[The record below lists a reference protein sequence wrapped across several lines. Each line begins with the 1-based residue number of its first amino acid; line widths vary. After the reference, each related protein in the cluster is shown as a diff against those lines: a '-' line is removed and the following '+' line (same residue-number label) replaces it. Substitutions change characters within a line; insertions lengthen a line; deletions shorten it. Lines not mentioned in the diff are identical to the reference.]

1 MQDYLRL
8 PIKFK
13 SGHLLL
19 ETMLHH
25 IISMRDFSSN
35 DIDII
40 LTKAKKFEPIAR
52 GKKSDLLSGKIL
64 ATLFYEPS
72 TRTRL
77 SFETAMKRLG
87 GEVIDLGALESSSVA
102 KGETLADTIRV
113 IGNYAD
119 AIVLRHPKEG
129 SARMAAEYSKV
140 PIINAGDGA
149 GHHPTQTLLDLYTI
163 MRESSLS
170 PLSIAL
176 VGDLKYG
183 RTVHSLAY
191 ALSLY
196 HANMI
201 LISPAQLKMP
211 DVIKKD
217 LEKQGARISETTEIE
232 SVIGDIDVLYITRIQ
247 KERFP
252 DPAEYLKVAGSY
264 RITEE
269 LLKKARD
276 NLIVMHPLPRVDE
289 IDPAVDRMKYAR
301 YFEQSFY
308 GVPVRMAL
316 LAMAMEVT

>member
-1 MQDYLRL
+1 MLR
-8 PIKFK
+8 
-13 SGHLLL
+13 
-19 ETMLHH
+19 H
-25 IISMRDFSSN
+25 IISMKDFSH
-35 DIDII
+35 DEIDII
-40 LTKAKKFEPIAR
+40 LKRAKDFEPIAR
-52 GKKSDLLSGKIL
+52 GKKSSLLSGKIL

-87 GEVIDLGALESSSVA
+87 GEVIDLGPVEKSSVA

-119 AIVLRHPKEG
+119 AIVLRHPREG
-129 SARMAAEYSKV
+129 SARMAAQFSNV
-140 PIINAGDGA
+140 PILNAGDGA

-170 PLSIAL
+170 NLRIAL

-191 ALSLY
+191 ALSMY
-196 HANMI
+196 HADMT
-201 LISPAQLKMP
+201 LISPKQLQMP
-211 DVIKKD
+211 DMIKKD
-217 LEKQGARISETTEIE
+217 LKKQGASITETTNMED
-232 SVIGDIDVLYITRIQ
+232 VLGDIDVLYVTRIQ

-252 DPAEYLKVAGSY
+252 DPAEYQKVAGIY
-264 RITEE
+264 RVTVE
-269 LLKKARD
+269 LLEKALD
-276 NLIVMHPLPRVDE
+276 NLIIMHPLPRLDE
-289 IDPAVDRMKYAR
+289 IDPAVDRTKYAR

-316 LAMAMEVT
+316 LAMAMEIV

>member
-1 MQDYLRL
+1 M
-8 PIKFK
+8 K
-13 SGHLLL
+13 
-19 ETMLHH
+19 
-25 IISMRDFSSN
+25 DFSR
-35 DIDII
+35 DEIDII
-40 LTKAKKFEPIAR
+40 LKRAQDFEPVAR
-52 GKKSDLLSGKIL
+52 GKKSSLLSGKIL

-87 GEVIDLGALESSSVA
+87 GEVIDMGTIESSSVA

-119 AIVLRHPKEG
+119 AIVLRHPREG
-129 SARMAAEYSKV
+129 AARMAAEYSRV
-140 PIINAGDGA
+140 PVLNAGDGA

-163 MRESSLS
+163 RRESSLS
-170 PLSIAL
+170 KLRIAL

-196 HANMI
+196 QADMT
-201 LISPAQLKMP
+201 LVSPKQLQMP

-217 LEKQGARISETTEIE
+217 LKKQGASIGETTKIE
-232 SVIGDIDVLYITRIQ
+232 DVLGDIDVLYVTRIQ

-252 DPAEYLKVAGSY
+252 DPAEYQKVAGIY
-264 RITEE
+264 RVTEE
-269 LLKKARD
+269 LLEKAPD
-276 NLIVMHPLPRVDE
+276 NLIVMHPMPRVDE
-289 IDPAVDRMKYAR
+289 IDPAVDKTRFAR

-316 LAMAMEVT
+316 LAMAMEAK

>member
-1 MQDYLRL
+1 MLR
-8 PIKFK
+8 
-13 SGHLLL
+13 
-19 ETMLHH
+19 H
-25 IISMRDFSSN
+25 IISMKDFSH
-35 DIDII
+35 DEIDII
-40 LTKAKKFEPIAR
+40 LKRAKDFEPIAR
-52 GKKSDLLSGKIL
+52 GKKSSLLSGKIL

-87 GEVIDLGALESSSVA
+87 GEVIDLGPVEKSSVA

-119 AIVLRHPKEG
+119 AIVLRHPREG
-129 SARMAAEYSKV
+129 SARMAAQFSNV
-140 PIINAGDGA
+140 PILNAGDGA

-170 PLSIAL
+170 NLRIAL

-191 ALSLY
+191 ALSMY
-196 HANMI
+196 HADMT
-201 LISPAQLKMP
+201 LISPKQLQMP

-217 LEKQGARISETTEIE
+217 LKKQGASITETTNMED
-232 SVIGDIDVLYITRIQ
+232 VLGDIDVLYVTRIQ

-252 DPAEYLKVAGSY
+252 DPAEYQKVAGIY
-264 RITEE
+264 RVTVE
-269 LLKKARD
+269 LLEKALD
-276 NLIVMHPLPRVDE
+276 NLIIMHPLPRLDE
-289 IDPAVDRMKYAR
+289 IDPAVDRTKYAR

-316 LAMAMEVT
+316 LAMAMEIV